1 MVRAGSGD
9 NRGSARPAVWY
20 RAAVPRAL
28 PPLVLVALA
37 LAACSSS
44 DRDLAATPSGSVSSA
59 AATSA
64 SASSGTGGA
73 GGAGGSLATSSGTT
87 STSGSGGDGAG
98 STSAT
103 TTSGSGGSNPGEPA
117 KVTIVNGV
125 ADASA
130 IRLCFLEYPGASN
143 GSDAPWPSDAA
154 GLAFAKGAYIPPRSG
169 PIPEGVDVRIHVLTG
184 DLSVAAGKTCEE
196 ALALGDPAAGTGLL
210 VTPLAV
216 LPAPV
221 FSSGK
226 SLLIV
231 PNGCAGGP
239 GHTDGLE
246 KLACGQS
253 YSILA
258 PTLSMAAV
266 AMGTDTAANAVG
278 LQVVHAA
285 QGMFFA
291 ADFRFTP
298 GFDGAA
304 EVPIAN
310 ALSLGGIAPSPPFF
324 AFANGDLGQPAEAVM
339 ITYYP
344 NDIYATSIVPLSSML
359 ANAGLTVG
367 DLDDGKTFA
376 LVAVGA
382 YPGIPS
388 GPWWKALTYAV
399 VPTDP

>member
-1 MVRAGSGD
+1 MVRDRSGD

-20 RAAVPRAL
+20 RAAVSRAL
-28 PPLVLVALA
+28 PLLVHIALA
-37 LAACSSS
+37 FGIAACSSD
-44 DRDLAATPSGSVSSA
+44 DRDLAAAPSGATSSA
-59 AATSA
+59 ATST
-64 SASSGTGGA
+64 SSSSSGSGGA
-73 GGAGGSLATSSGTT
+73 GGNPTT
-87 STSGSGGDGAG
+87 STSSTASSGSGGDGAG

-103 TTSGSGGSNPGEPA
+103 TSTGSGGALPGEPA
-117 KVTIVNGV
+117 KVTIVHGV
-125 ADASA
+125 ADANA

-143 GSDAPWPSDAA
+143 GSDAPWPNDDA
-154 GLAFAKGAYIPPRSG
+154 GLAFAQGAYIPPRSG

-184 DLSVAAGKTCEE
+184 DLSVAAGKTCAE

-246 KLACGQS
+246 TLACGQS
-253 YSILA
+253 YSLLS

-298 GFDGAA
+298 GFEAAA
-304 EVPIAN
+304 EVPVAN

-324 AFANGDLGQPAEAVM
+324 ALANGDLGQPAEAVM

-344 NDIYATSIVPLSSML
+344 NDIYATSIVSLSSML
-359 ANAGLTVG
+359 ANGSLSIG
-367 DLDDGKTFA
+367 DLDDGKSFA

>member
-1 MVRAGSGD
+1 
-9 NRGSARPAVWY
+9 
-20 RAAVPRAL
+20 VP
-28 PPLVLVALA
+28 
-37 LAACSSS
+37 S
-44 DRDLAATPSGSVSSA
+44 
-59 AATSA
+59 
-64 SASSGTGGA
+64 
-73 GGAGGSLATSSGTT
+73 
-87 STSGSGGDGAG
+87 
-98 STSAT
+98 
-103 TTSGSGGSNPGEPA
+103 

-130 IRLCFLEYPGASN
+130 LRLCFLEYPGQSN
-143 GSDAPWPSDAA
+143 GSDVPWPADAL
-154 GLAFAKGAYIPPRSG
+154 GLAFAQGAYIAPESG
-169 PIPEGVDVRIHVLTG
+169 VIPEGVDVRIHVLTG
-184 DLSVAAGKTCEE
+184 DLTVAAGKTCAE

-210 VTPLAV
+210 VSPLAV

-221 FSSGK
+221 FTSGK

-253 YSILA
+253 YTPLS

-266 AMGTDTAANAVG
+266 AMGTETAADAVG

-285 QGMFFA
+285 AGMFFA

-304 EVPIAN
+304 EVPVAN

-324 AFANGDLGQPAEAVM
+324 ALGSADLGQPGQAMM

-344 NDIYATSIVPLSSML
+344 NDIYATSIVTLSAML
-359 ANAGLTVG
+359 ANGNLSAT